1 MSLRLIVSLSRRLV
15 VSSSRRLVVSL
26 SRHLVVLLSRRITWV
41 FLEAQLT
48 TPNVILKAADYI
60 TAYLPIAAPIP
71 YENPLDY
78 VNVFNCRYQNDIF
91 VRAAMGDLQYILYT

>member
-1 MSLRLIVSLSRRLV
+1 MSLRLIVSSSRCLV
-15 VSSSRRLVVSL
+15 VSSSRRLVVS
-26 SRHLVVLLSRRITWV
+26 SYHLG
-41 FLEAQLT
+41 FLEGQLT

>member
-1 MSLRLIVSLSRRLV
+1 MKVPSSNLRAKNMAF
-15 VSSSRRLVVSL
+15 
-26 SRHLVVLLSRRITWV
+26 T
-41 FLEAQLT
+41 QLT

-71 YENPLDY
+71 YENPLLRL
-78 VNVFNCRYQNDIF
+78 NVFNCQYQNDIF